1 MDVEIINNKYK
12 ILNKIGEGSFGTVYK
27 AQHTRTNDYVAVKK
41 EIYDIKYKLL
51 KHETNIY
58 NHLKNCDIVPK
69 LRWFGKIALTN
80 CLVMDLLGKSL
91 QSVIKSHHKF
101 SLKIVLQVAIT
112 ILKILK
118 NIHSKGIVHRDIKP
132 DNFLFGLND
141 ESKKLYIIDFGL
153 SKHYINNGTHIEFST
168 TDNLIGSLTY
178 TSINS
183 HNFTELSRRDD
194 LESLS
199 YMLVYFYFGNLSWQS
214 IKDVK
219 NGQSVNKQIKEL
231 KEQILKTP
239 EMPNVLTQ
247 FITSVKKIG
256 FDEPPKYDLYINYF
270 MTHMSKN
277 KL

>member
-27 AQHTRTNDYVAVKK
+27 AKHTRTNDYVAVKK

-58 NHLKNCDIVPK
+58 NHLKNCDVVPK
-69 LRWFGKIALTN
+69 LRWFGKIDLTN

-91 QSVIKSHHKF
+91 KSVIKGHHKF

-199 YMLVYFYFGNLSWQS
+199 YMLVQFYFGNLSWQG

-239 EMPNVLTQ
+239 DLPNVLAQ
-247 FITSVKKIG
+247 FITSIKKIE
-256 FDEPPKYDLYINYF
+256 FNEQPKYDLYINYF